1 MRFMVIERHLC
12 PKCSGLGIT
21 RHPLWDK
28 FWAVS
33 KLGTVAELQTFMADN
48 GAANVVAEAMPCAK
62 CGGTGHDDRE
72 ISLSEALA
80 KLGEAHGCKGLG

>member
-1 MRFMVIERHLC
+1 MIVMVIERHLC
-12 PKCSGLGIT
+12 PKCHGMKIT

-28 FWAVS
+28 FWAAS